1 MGNSQMS
8 LFMVRKNFIVITSNF
23 IFILISFF
31 FLFSL
36 KFLFDFLFLQILLP
50 GILLHGSFDFSLFL
64 VGAISFIYD
73 DDSILTTVGTFVVA
87 GGLTIGGIIY
97 ACRSFQKVKP
107 TLINPLI
114 SLIPLPHFLS
124 SVNPFVTIISYPL
137 LKFYIRIW
145 FIIISLRKFHFIC
158 MDPSIY
164 ISHQWVLLYF
174 WFGWFQFDP
183 IFICI

>member
-8 LFMVRKNFIVITSNF
+8 LFMVRRNFIVISNF

-124 SVNPFVTIISYPL
+124 CVNPFVPIISYPL
-137 LKFYIRIW
+137 LTLEY
-145 FIIISLRKFHFIC
+145 
-158 MDPSIY
+158 D
-164 ISHQWVLLYF
+164 LLSF
-174 WFGWFQFDP
+174 L
-183 IFICI
+183 